1 MKFTKVKKTTP
12 QELQLNAG
20 IILKEFNPQSPIVDS
35 SAIFAATSGGVSFSD
50 KIEFIDMFEDIDNM
64 PKNTMEGKQID
75 SREVTLSGTFL
86 TITPAIAKS
95 LMAAGDISTSDTT
108 HIIPRDT
115 LTKEDFD
122 DFWWVGD
129 YSDKNGNTNG
139 GYCAVHIMNAL
150 STDGLNIQSG
160 DKAKGQFS
168 VVYTAHYSI
177 ENIDAV
183 PYELYIKAGTAETV

>member
-20 IILKEFNPQSPIVDS
+20 IILKEFNPESPIVDS

-50 KIEFIDMFEDIDNM
+50 KIEFVDMFEDIDNM

-177 ENIDAV
+177 ENIETV
-183 PYELYIKAGTAETV
+183 PYELYIKAGTAEA

>member
-20 IILKEFNPQSPIVDS
+20 IILKEFSPESPVVDS

-50 KIEFIDMFEDIDNM
+50 KIEFVDMFEDIDNM

-86 TITPAIAKS
+86 TITPEIAKS

-177 ENIDAV
+177 ENIDTV
-183 PYELYIKAGTAETV
+183 PYELYIKAGTAES

>member
-1 MKFTKVKKTTP
+1 MKFTKVKNTTP

-20 IILKEFNPQSPIVDS
+20 IILKEFNPASPVVDS

-50 KIEFIDMFEDIDNM
+50 KIEFVDMFEDIDNM
-64 PKNTMEGKQID
+64 PKNTMEGKQIN

-115 LTKEDFD
+115 LAKEDFD

-177 ENIDAV
+177 ENIDTV
-183 PYELYIKAGTAETV
+183 PYELYIKAGTAEA

>member
-20 IILKEFNPQSPIVDS
+20 IILKEFNPASPIVDS

-50 KIEFIDMFEDIDNM
+50 KIEFVDMFEDIDNM

-95 LMAAGDISTSDTT
+95 LMAAGDISASDAT

-129 YSDKNGNTNG
+129 YSDKNGTTNG

-177 ENIDAV
+177 ENIETV
-183 PYELYIKAGTAETV
+183 PYELYIKAGTAEA

>member
-20 IILKEFNPQSPIVDS
+20 IILKEFDPSSPVVDS

-50 KIEFIDMFEDIDNM
+50 KIEFVDMFEDIDNM

-75 SREVTLSGTFL
+75 SREVILSGTFL

-160 DKAKGQFS
+160 DKAKGKFS

-177 ENIDAV
+177 ENIDTV
-183 PYELYIKAGTAETV
+183 PYELYIKAGTAEA

>member
-20 IILKEFNPQSPIVDS
+20 IILKEFNPESPVVDS

-50 KIEFIDMFEDIDNM
+50 KIEFVDMFEDIDNM

-95 LMAAGDISTSDTT
+95 LMAAGDISTLDAT

-115 LTKEDFD
+115 LTKEDFA

-129 YSDKNGNTNG
+129 YSDKNGTTNG
-139 GYCAVHIMNAL
+139 GFCAVHIMNAL

-177 ENIDAV
+177 ENIDTV
-183 PYELYIKAGTAETV
+183 PYELFIKAGTAEA

>member
-20 IILKEFNPQSPIVDS
+20 IILKEFNPSSPVVDS

-50 KIEFIDMFEDIDNM
+50 KIEFVDMFEDIDNM
-64 PKNTMEGKQID
+64 PKNTMEGKQIN

-86 TITPAIAKS
+86 TITPEIAKS

-177 ENIDAV
+177 ENIDTV
-183 PYELYIKAGTAETV
+183 PYELYIKAGTAEA

>member
-20 IILKEFNPQSPIVDS
+20 IILKEFNPESPIVDS

-50 KIEFIDMFEDIDNM
+50 KIEFVDMFEDIDNM
-64 PKNTMEGKQID
+64 PKNTMEGKQIN

-86 TITPAIAKS
+86 TITPEIAKS

-177 ENIDAV
+177 ENIDTV
-183 PYELYIKAGTAETV
+183 PYELYIKAGTAES

>member
-20 IILKEFNPQSPIVDS
+20 IILKEFNPVSPIVDS

-177 ENIDAV
+177 ENIETV

>member
-20 IILKEFNPQSPIVDS
+20 IILKEFNPVSPIVDS

-50 KIEFIDMFEDIDNM
+50 KIEFVDMFEDIDNM

-177 ENIDAV
+177 ENIDTV
-183 PYELYIKAGTAETV
+183 PYELYIKAGTAES

>member
-20 IILKEFNPQSPIVDS
+20 IILKEFNPESPIVDS

-50 KIEFIDMFEDIDNM
+50 KIEFVDMFEDIDNM

-86 TITPAIAKS
+86 TITPEIAKS

-177 ENIDAV
+177 ENIDTV
-183 PYELYIKAGTAETV
+183 PYELYIKAGTAEA

>member
-20 IILKEFNPQSPIVDS
+20 IILKEFNPASPIVDS

-50 KIEFIDMFEDIDNM
+50 KIEFVDMFEDIDNM

-150 STDGLNIQSG
+150 STDRLNIQSG

-168 VVYTAHYSI
+168 VTYTAHYSI
-177 ENIDAV
+177 ENIETV
-183 PYELYIKAGTAETV
+183 PYELYIKAGTAEA

>member
-20 IILKEFNPQSPIVDS
+20 IILKEFDPESPVVDS

-50 KIEFIDMFEDIDNM
+50 KIEFVDMFEDIDNM

-86 TITPAIAKS
+86 TITPEIAKS

-115 LTKEDFD
+115 LTKEDFN

-177 ENIDAV
+177 KDIDTV
-183 PYELYIKAGTAETV
+183 PYELFIKAGTAES

>member
-20 IILKEFNPQSPIVDS
+20 IILKEFNPESPIVDS

-50 KIEFIDMFEDIDNM
+50 KIEFVDMFEDIDNM

-86 TITPAIAKS
+86 TITPQIAKS
-95 LMAAGDISTSDTT
+95 LMAAGDISTSDAT

-177 ENIDAV
+177 ENIDTV
-183 PYELYIKAGTAETV
+183 PYELYIKAGTAES

>member
-1 MKFTKVKKTTP
+1 MLFRS
-12 QELQLNAG
+12 
-20 IILKEFNPQSPIVDS
+20 IILKEFNPASPVVDS
-35 SAIFAATSGGVSFSD
+35 TAIFAATSGGVSFSD
-50 KIEFIDMFEDIDNM
+50 KIEFVDMFEDIDNM

-168 VVYTAHYSI
+168 VTYTAHYSI
-177 ENIDAV
+177 ENIETV
-183 PYELYIKAGTAETV
+183 PYELYIKAGTAEA

>member
-20 IILKEFNPQSPIVDS
+20 IILKEFNPSSPVVDS

-50 KIEFIDMFEDIDNM
+50 KIEFVDMFEDIDNM
-64 PKNTMEGKQID
+64 PKNTMEGKQIN

-86 TITPAIAKS
+86 TITPEIAKS

-168 VVYTAHYSI
+168 VTYTAHYSI
-177 ENIDAV
+177 ENIDTV
-183 PYELYIKAGTAETV
+183 PYELYIKAGTAEA